1 MGSAFP
7 FSHIVK
13 SSTIALL
20 EAESNDRV
28 RRGICGMIS
37 SIALIELPKGQWN
50 EVKQVILQ
58 VASVPLPHALG
69 VFKFQL
75 PNPGERHPAA
85 LLARR
90 LCHQPLLR

>member
-1 MGSAFP
+1 MATPFP
-7 FSHIVK
+7 QSPIVK

-20 EAESNDRV
+20 EAETNDRV

-58 VASVPLPHALG
+58 VGSTT
-69 VFKFQL
+69 
-75 PNPGERHPAA
+75 R
-85 LLARR
+85 
-90 LCHQPLLR
+90 CH

>member
-1 MGSAFP
+1 MESSFRP
-7 FSHIVK
+7 SHIVK
-13 SSTIALL
+13 SSIIALL

-58 VASVPLPHALG
+58 VVSIPLRHWLG

-75 PNPGERHPAA
+75 PDPRERHPAA
-85 LLARR
+85 LFARW
-90 LCHQPLLR
+90 LCHKPLLR

>member
-1 MGSAFP
+1 MESSFRP
-7 FSHIVK
+7 SHIVK
-13 SSTIALL
+13 SSIIALL

-58 VASVPLPHALG
+58 VASIPLRHWLG
-69 VFKFQL
+69 VFKF
-75 PNPGERHPAA
+75 
-85 LLARR
+85 
-90 LCHQPLLR
+90 